1 MISVVIPT
9 YNRAQFLAETIE
21 SVLAQVYREFEVI
34 VIDDGSTD
42 NTAEVVARFGDKV
55 RYVPQPNSERAVS
68 RNHGLRLATGEF
80 LAFLDSDDCWEK
92 QALIEMVKS
101 LRANPAAAFTAVG
114 CSIIGADNRVLSV
127 FYPGG
132 GVEGV
137 LQEAFYQ
144 LLRTNVIGSPSA
156 VLLRRSALER
166 WGSFDEDRG
175 LLGVEDWELWARLA
189 FHAPIVCRRWPLVR
203 YRRHFSNTPLATMR
217 LRYPS
222 LAEALLRNL
231 SLPPAKE
238 EETRS
243 LCAQRLA
250 EYAEELSR
258 INESA
263 AAAFCAEAAKRLHHA
278 APARFRSSEF
288 RREDAHG
295 QKANH
300 GG

>member
-101 LRANPAAAFTAVG
+101 LRANPAAAFTAVS
-114 CSIIGADNRVLSV
+114 CSIVGADSRVLSV

-137 LQEAFYQ
+137 LPHAFHQ
-144 LLRTNVIGSPSA
+144 LLRTNVVGSPSA
-156 VLLRRSALER
+156 VLLRRSVLER
-166 WGSFDEDRG
+166 WGSFDENRG

-203 YRRHFSNTPLATMR
+203 YRRHFSNTPLAAMR

-231 SLPPAKE
+231 SL
-238 EETRS
+238 T
-243 LCAQRLA
+243 
-250 EYAEELSR
+250 
-258 INESA
+258 
-263 AAAFCAEAAKRLHHA
+263 
-278 APARFRSSEF
+278 
-288 RREDAHG
+288 
-295 QKANH
+295 
-300 GG
+300 